1 MKRCLISFSVI
12 LVLGFTTGCAYLQKP
27 EPPPPLPPIETK
39 VKPPL
44 KLRAEY
50 FKEFPWSELS
60 PPISKDEPGPNADT
74 YSFTGKDT
82 LASVAEDRMGNKAL
96 ADKLAAYNE
105 ISSTAPVTP
114 GDKIVI
120 PNPIIGVSS
129 RLLIKH
135 KGEKD
140 FGSPVPFDTELKKGD
155 AYRMKF
161 ETNAAGYLY
170 VFRRSVKGVDL
181 LYPAKAKPA
190 KKGKQQEPLMRD
202 TGKVEPYAAVEIPL
216 DTKGF
221 VHDAKDRGNDV
232 LVFFSMRRIPDL
244 EGLKDKKSIR
254 AEDLDAVMHGVKQG
268 EIVSEAPY
276 TVLRV
281 SDPAEV
287 LGFTLNLNG

>member
-12 LVLGFTTGCAYLQKP
+12 LVLGFITGCAYLQKP

-44 KLRAEY
+44 KLKADH
-50 FKEFPWSELS
+50 FKEYPWSDVGTAR
-60 PPISKDEPGPNADT
+60 KDEPDPNSDT
-74 YSFTGKDT
+74 YTFKEGDT
-82 LASVAEDRMGNKAL
+82 LASVAEDRMGNKAM
-96 ADKLAAYNE
+96 ADRLAAYND
-105 ISSTAPVTP
+105 ISSTAGVTS

-135 KGEKD
+135 KGEKE

-155 AYRMKF
+155 AYKMKF

-181 LYPAKAKPA
+181 LYPAKAKPG
-190 KKGKQQEPLMRD
+190 KKTKQPEPLMRD
-202 TGKVEPYAAVEIPL
+202 TGKVEPYAPVDIPL

-232 LVFFSMRRIPDL
+232 VVFFSMRRIPDL
-244 EGLKDKKSIR
+244 EALKEKKSIR
-254 AEDLDAVMHGVKQG
+254 PEDLETEMRRVKQY
-268 EIVSEAPY
+268 EIVSEAPI

>member
-12 LVLGFTTGCAYLQKP
+12 LVLGFITGCAYLQKP

-50 FKEFPWSELS
+50 FKEFPWTELS
-60 PPISKDEPGPNADT
+60 PPRKDEPEPNSET
-74 YSFTGKDT
+74 YTFQKGDT
-82 LASVAEDRMGNKAL
+82 LAGVAEDRMGNKAL
-96 ADKLAAYNE
+96 ADKLAAYND
-105 ISSTAPVTP
+105 ISSTAEVTP
-114 GDKIVI
+114 GEKIVI

-129 RLLIKH
+129 RLEIKH

-140 FGSPVPFDTELKKGD
+140 FGSPVPFDTELKKGE
-155 AYRMKF
+155 AYKMKF

-181 LYPAKAKPA
+181 LYPAKAKTG
-190 KKGKQQEPLMRD
+190 KKSKQSEPLMRD
-202 TGKVEPYAAVEIPL
+202 TGKVEPYSPVEIPL
-216 DTKGF
+216 DKKGF
-221 VHDAKDRGNDV
+221 AYDAKDRGNDV
-232 LVFFSMRRIPDL
+232 LVFFSLRKIPDL
-244 EGLKDKKSIR
+244 ESLKDKKSIQ
-254 AEDLDAVMHGVKQG
+254 AADIEAVNIRVNQG

-276 TVLRV
+276 TMLRIT
-281 SDPAEV
+281 DPTQV

>member
-1 MKRCLISFSVI
+1 MKRCLISFAVI
-12 LVLGFTTGCAYLQKP
+12 LVLGFITGCAYLQKP

-44 KLRAEY
+44 KTKAEY
-50 FKEFPWSELS
+50 FKDFPWSELS
-60 PPISKDEPGPNADT
+60 PPRKDEPEPNSDT
-74 YSFTGKDT
+74 YTFKEGDT
-82 LASVAEDRMGNKAL
+82 LASVAEDRMGNRAM
-96 ADKLAAYNE
+96 ADKLAAYND

-120 PNPIIGVSS
+120 PNPFIGVSS

-140 FGSPVPFDTELKKGD
+140 FGSPVAFDTELKKGD
-155 AYRMKF
+155 AYKMKF

-181 LYPAKAKPA
+181 LYPAKAKTGKKA
-190 KKGKQQEPLMRD
+190 KQTEPLMRD
-202 TGKVEPYAAVEIPL
+202 TGKVEPYDPVEIPF
-216 DTKGF
+216 DKKGF

-232 LVFFSMRRIPDL
+232 LVFFSMRKIPDL
-244 EGLKDKKSIR
+244 EGLKEKKSIR
-254 AEDLDAVMHGVKQG
+254 AEDLEAVMHRVKLAD
-268 EIVSEAPY
+268 IVSEAPY